1 MKSMA
6 KPWVDLSRVMN
17 PSMPSYPGDA
27 PFQSFLRDIDGF
39 RVGSAHLNMHH
50 GTHVDGALHAMDGET
65 PIGSIPLDHF
75 YGLAQKLKI
84 TPQEGIVTTR
94 SLRDAFDASDE
105 VEIILIDTGWGEIYG
120 SERYY
125 WECPRFQ
132 HDVIDV
138 LRTHHIKLLGLDL
151 PSVEIEG
158 WESLLTHQEIMKTGC
173 VIVENLCHMDHIDT
187 KIEFMALPLPFTS
200 LEASPVRAIARNR

>member
-1 MKSMA
+1 MMSSS

-27 PFQSFLRDIDGF
+27 PFQSFLRDIHGF
-39 RVGSAHLNMHH
+39 RVGSAQLNMHH
-50 GTHVDGALHAMDGET
+50 GTHVDGPLHAMDGET
-65 PIGSIPLDHF
+65 PIGSMPLDHF
-75 YGLAQKLKI
+75 YGLAQKLKVI
-84 TPQEGIVTTR
+84 PRDIIVTTR
-94 SLRDAFDASDE
+94 SLQDAYDATDE
-105 VEIILIDTGWGEIYG
+105 VEIILIETGWGETYG

-125 WECPRFQ
+125 TRCPRFQ
-132 HDVIDV
+132 QDFIDF

-158 WESLLTHQEIMKTGC
+158 WESLSTHREIMKTGC
-173 VIVENLCHMDHIDT
+173 VIVENLGHMEYIDT

>member
-1 MKSMA
+1 MMSRS

-27 PFQSFLRDIDGF
+27 PFHAFLQDIHGF

-50 GTHVDGALHAMDGET
+50 GTHVDGPLHAMDDET
-65 PIGSIPLDHF
+65 PIGSMPLDHF
-75 YGLAQKLKI
+75 YGPAQKLKI
-84 TPQEGIVTTR
+84 IPREGIVTTK
-94 SLRDAFDASDE
+94 SLLVAYDATDE
-105 VEIILIDTGWGEIYG
+105 VEIILIETGWGETYG
-120 SERYY
+120 SEDYY
-125 WECPRFQ
+125 ARCPRFEE
-132 HDVIDV
+132 DFIDF
-138 LRTHHIKLLGLDL
+138 LRTHYIKLLGLDL

-173 VIVENLCHMDHIDT
+173 LIVENLGHMECIDT
-187 KIEFMALPLPFTS
+187 KIDFMALPLPFTS